1 MNTEYIRNMHSNYV
15 RLALDEKPEE
25 QKYQYCILSRGGI
38 KGLLPCSL
46 RYLDGNAY
54 LYYDITSKQNL
65 VQFHQK
71 GNISREWILDFVES
85 LRNLQQ
91 ELGRFLLQE
100 DNVIWEPQHVFQDL
114 ESNVFSFLYLPYYNG
129 ENQFIRLL
137 GFLVEKIDYSDEL
150 LVECVYKMYEQVEK
164 NGVIYLQ
171 DQIFKDVRVLEDK
184 QTDDRELKEKETRQG
199 KQEKQSGKEERRI
212 NENEN
217 RRINEKEKTERNEK
231 GLTPRTLGEEM
242 EWEVYENE
250 SERAA
255 SLYQEEKNRQDE
267 KYRQEEK
274 YHQEEKD
281 NGVSKKIFGIFES
294 RKGKRQKEQEKREDY
309 RESMLRSLEGY
320 AVAEDLDYEESYG
333 RTTFLTEKPEKK
345 EAVHR
350 LYFADGRKA
359 SELDTSNLLIGKYK
373 EKVDLY
379 LDDDSVSRMHA
390 RVLKDQDQ
398 YFLEDENSTN
408 GTYCA
413 KVRLQPYERKKLEP
427 GDEVRIGNV
436 TLFFR

>member
-1 MNTEYIRNMHSNYV
+1 
-15 RLALDEKPEE
+15 
-25 QKYQYCILSRGGI
+25 
-38 KGLLPCSL
+38 
-46 RYLDGNAY
+46 
-54 LYYDITSKQNL
+54 
-65 VQFHQK
+65 
-71 GNISREWILDFVES
+71 
-85 LRNLQQ
+85 
-91 ELGRFLLQE
+91 
-100 DNVIWEPQHVFQDL
+100 
-114 ESNVFSFLYLPYYNG
+114 
-129 ENQFIRLL
+129 
-137 GFLVEKIDYSDEL
+137 
-150 LVECVYKMYEQVEK
+150 MYEQVEK